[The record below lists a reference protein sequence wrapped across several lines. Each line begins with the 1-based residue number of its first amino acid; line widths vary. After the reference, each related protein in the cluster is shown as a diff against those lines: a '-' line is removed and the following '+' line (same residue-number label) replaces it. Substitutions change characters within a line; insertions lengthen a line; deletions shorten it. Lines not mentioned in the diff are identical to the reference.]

1 MSAAPESRTERYLRF
16 SQGSLAVA
24 LGLVLAIGALGLA
37 AVLRPETGARW
48 MVQAGWMLPAAI
60 VIAVGAL
67 RRATLRSD
75 RWRPEAAEA
84 QAVLRDEWRQAS
96 LDRAL
101 RWAFVVVLL
110 AQVPL
115 ALGLARLPALRAV
128 LAMAVATSVLGLAT
142 LLALFLW
149 FGRAAERGE

>member
-1 MSAAPESRTERYLRF
+1 MSAARESRSERYLRF
-16 SQGSLAVA
+16 SQGSLAIALCLV
-24 LGLVLAIGALGLA
+24 LGLGALGLA
-37 AVLRPETGARW
+37 LVLRPETGARW
-48 MVQAGWMLPAAI
+48 MGQAGWMLPCAV

-67 RRATLRSD
+67 RRATLRGD
-75 RWRPEAAEA
+75 RWHPASAEA
-84 QAVLRDEWRQAS
+84 QAVLQDEWRRAS

-142 LLALFLW
+142 LLALFLC
-149 FGRAAERGE
+149 FARDAERSA